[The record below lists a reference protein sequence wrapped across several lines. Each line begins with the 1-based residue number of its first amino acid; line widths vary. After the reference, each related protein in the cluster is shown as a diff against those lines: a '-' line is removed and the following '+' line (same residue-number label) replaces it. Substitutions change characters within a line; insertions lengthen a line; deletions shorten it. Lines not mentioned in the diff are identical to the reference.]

1 MRKIRAKNLHTWNRR
16 GFSVASAG
24 YFTVLKPTGWFAA
37 SRLPGGFRY
46 VGGQAKA
53 IASPQDHKNSV
64 GNPTAAHQD
73 GWTSVPEEWS
83 TQEHWS
89 FWEQLRSHQFCCGGL
104 PSPGSTRGLRP
115 RRHRRLGKYYGLLS
129 CKGRT
134 GRNALTCPS
143 Q

>member
-83 TQEHWS
+83 TQDHHLMRTTLVVLGATAITSILLWWIA
-89 FWEQLRSHQFCCGGL
+89 F
-104 PSPGSTRGLRP
+104 P
-115 RRHRRLGKYYGLLS
+115 RFH
-129 CKGRT
+129 
-134 GRNALTCPS
+134 
-143 Q
+143 